1 MHQTPTRNYPSKQLR
16 QELRCKRSE
25 LSTEVRNTFDQ
36 AICEQLWQ
44 QVKNSNARSI
54 ACYWP
59 FNGEPDLIPLCRRLI
74 DINCEIALPVI
85 SADTAAVMKFC
96 RWRAEM
102 KLVKNR
108 FGISEPP
115 EGPEL
120 YISDFDMLI
129 MPLVAY
135 DRFGNR
141 LGMGAG
147 FYDRHLQ
154 LLRESKSPLRVGAAY
169 SLQKIDPINTNH
181 WDIPLHAVV
190 NERGWFTFVE

>member
-1 MHQTPTRNYPSKQLR
+1 MHQTPTSNYPSKQLR

-25 LSTEVRNTFDQ
+25 LSIEVRNTFDQ

-74 DINCEIALPVI
+74 DNSCKIALPVI
-85 SADTAAVMKFC
+85 STNTAGVMKFC
-96 RWRAEM
+96 RWRTEM

-108 FGISEPP
+108 FGIFEPP
-115 EGPEL
+115 DDQEL
-120 YISDFDMLI
+120 PLSDFDMLI

-135 DRFGNR
+135 DQSGNR

-154 LLRESKSPLRVGAAY
+154 LLRESSKPLRVGAAY
-169 SLQKIDPINTNH
+169 SLQKIDPIDTNP
-181 WDIPLHAVV
+181 WDIHLHAVV